1 MSKNYYSCIITHGKL
16 AHCLKGI
23 SENLVVSAVKFE
35 AYSNMELSLDDIEK
49 KIQEDIKKK
58 KPDKIVFFV
67 DLSGG
72 SSCWILAHRLK
83 KGNNDVA
90 VIAGVNVPLLVSYQM
105 YVERLDWD
113 DLLKKIVEDGKKGI
127 ITA

>member
-23 SENLVVSAVKFE
+23 SEKLVVPAVEME

-49 KIQEDIKKK
+49 KIQENLEKK
-58 KPDKIVFFV
+58 KPDKIVYFV
-67 DLSGG
+67 DLAGG

-83 KGNNDVA
+83 KGNKNVA
-90 VIAGVNVPLLVSYQM
+90 VIAGVNVPLLVSFQM
-105 YVERLDWD
+105 YVDRLDWD

-127 ITA
+127 ITV